1 MKGGFGVTPR
11 HVMTCLGEMII
22 LPKNI
27 MTLQLKPSVT
37 EWSYLPQPM
46 ASAGQTHRNK
56 EDEETGV

>member
-1 MKGGFGVTPR
+1 M
-11 HVMTCLGEMII
+11 MTCLGEMII

-27 MTLQLKPSVT
+27 MTFQLKPSVT

-46 ASAGQTHRNK
+46 ASVGRTHRNK